1 MSCSVPA
8 TGGFCVR
15 CDRRAGMR
23 SRLLLVCLVLI
34 AGCTRSYYRQSAD
47 RETYPLIAK
56 NAQDPRWALP
66 RISIDTAPFSR
77 LNDPFNPDHPPMPPD
92 DPAADRYMNCVEW
105 MHGYRRWHK
114 DGDAPWIED
123 PSWRQSL
130 ELNSDGRLVL
140 SPEKSIELA

>member
-1 MSCSVPA
+1 
-8 TGGFCVR
+8 
-15 CDRRAGMR
+15 MR
-23 SRLLLVCLVLI
+23 SRFLLVCLVLC

-66 RISIDTAPFSR
+66 RISIDTAPISR

-92 DPAADRYMNCVEW
+92 DPAADQYMKCVEW

-123 PSWRQSL
+123 PSWRQAL
-130 ELNSDGRLVL
+130 ALDSDHRLVL
-140 SPEKSIELA
+140 SPEKSIELLSLIHI